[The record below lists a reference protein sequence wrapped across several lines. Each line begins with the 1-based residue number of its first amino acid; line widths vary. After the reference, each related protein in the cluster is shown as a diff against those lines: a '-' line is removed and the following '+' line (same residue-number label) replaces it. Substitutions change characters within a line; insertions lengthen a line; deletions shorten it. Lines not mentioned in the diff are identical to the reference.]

1 MALTKDDIR
10 LAAERLDQAEKT
22 RKQIRQLS
30 LEYPGITIEDA
41 YAIQKAWIEIK
52 LADGRVVKGHK
63 IGLTSKAMQ
72 SALLIDE
79 PDSGVLLDDMFFA
92 DGGLVPSD
100 RFIGTRVEAELAFIM
115 KKRLAGPGC
124 TMFDVLN
131 ATDFVVPAL
140 EILDTRIERVDP
152 VTKAT
157 RKIFDTIADNA
168 ANAGIVLGGRPLRPL
183 DADLRWIG
191 ALCYRNG
198 QLEETGL
205 AAGVLNHPA
214 TAVAWLA
221 NKIAP
226 SGLRSSPVRWC
237 WRDRSFARSRPAKAT
252 RSRPTMDRTVRSAAI
267 SPDVALNNHWE
278 AGHAA
283 FHDRIFRQSRCPRRH
298 GQGRRGRP
306 QGRGGNRDFSARGHS
321 RSRHPLRALR
331 HRRRRLRISAFSPW
345 CCGSAKAAISRPARR
360 PANISSRRSPTIS
373 IRFSPASKFA
383 LSFDMQI
390 NDKETSWKRN
400 NIHEALKA
408 EAAHG

>member
-1 MALTKDDIR
+1 MLIIFPHPAFSLFPADPSMALTKDDIR
-10 LAAERLDQAEKT
+10 LAAERLHQAEKT

-30 LEYPGITIEDA
+30 QEYPDITIEDA
-41 YAIQKAWIEIK
+41 YAIQKAWIGIK
-52 LADGRVVKGHK
+52 LAEGRVVKGHK

-115 KKRLAGPGC
+115 KTRLAGPGC
-124 TMFDVLN
+124 TVFDVLN

-152 VTKAT
+152 ATRAT

-214 TAVAWLA
+214 TSVAWLA

-226 SGLRSSPVRWC
+226 LGLALEPGQVVLAG
-237 WRDRSFARSRPAKAT
+237 SFIRPIET
-252 RSRPTMDRTVRSAAI
+252 RKGDTIQADY
-267 SPDVALNNHWE
+267 
-278 AGHAA
+278 
-283 FHDRIFRQSRCPRRH
+283 
-298 GQGRRGRP
+298 GRY
-306 QGRGGNRDFSARGHS
+306 
-321 RSRHPLRALR
+321 
-331 HRRRRLRISAFSPW
+331 
-345 CCGSAKAAISRPARR
+345 GSVSCY
-360 PANISSRRSPTIS
+360 
-373 IRFSPASKFA
+373 FA
-383 LSFDMQI
+383 
-390 NDKETSWKRN
+390 
-400 NIHEALKA
+400 
-408 EAAHG
+408 

>member
-1 MALTKDDIR
+1 MALTTDDIR
-10 LAAERLDQAEKT
+10 LAAERLHQAEKT

-30 LEYPGITIEDA
+30 LDHPGINMADA
-41 YAIQKAWIEIK
+41 YAIQKAWVDIK
-52 LADGRVVKGHK
+52 LAEGRIVKGHK

-115 KKRLAGPGC
+115 KTRLSGPGC
-124 TMFDVLN
+124 TMVDVLN

-152 VTKAT
+152 VTKST

-214 TAVAWLA
+214 TSVAWLA
-221 NKIAP
+221 NKIAAN
-226 SGLRSSPVRWC
+226 GL
-237 WRDRSFARSRPAKAT
+237 
-252 RSRPTMDRTVRSAAI
+252 
-267 SPDVALNNHWE
+267 ALE
-278 AGHAA
+278 AGQVVLAGS
-283 FHDRIFRQSRCPRRH
+283 FI
-298 GQGRRGRP
+298 RP
-306 QGRGGNRDFSARGHS
+306 IETRKGD
-321 RSRHPLRALR
+321 
-331 HRRRRLRISAFSPW
+331 
-345 CCGSAKAAISRPARR
+345 
-360 PANISSRRSPTIS
+360 TIQADYG
-373 IRFSPASKFA
+373 PYGTVNCYFA
-383 LSFDMQI
+383 
-390 NDKETSWKRN
+390 
-400 NIHEALKA
+400 
-408 EAAHG
+408 